1 MILAG
6 KPNRIVTRTKKA
18 LSRKS
23 LTQFY
28 RQCCLKILII
38 IGLRAISRYNIIPFF
53 IHIRM
58 IVFLLKEISLHP
70 FQEGVRVQKYLSEA
84 RQLLS
89 LAIPV
94 IIAQVSQTAMGVVD
108 TIMAGSYS
116 ATDMAAV
123 AVGTSIWLPAI
134 LFGHGLLMA
143 LTPVVAHLNGSGR
156 RDRIAHQ
163 TRQAFL
169 LAAAISVV
177 TMFALA
183 QGKHAIHLMNNGS
196 PELAEK
202 AIGYLHALLWGV
214 PGYLFYQVLRSQ
226 CEGLS
231 KTKPGMVIGFI
242 GLLINIPI
250 NYVFIHGKLGMPE
263 LGGIGCGVAT
273 ATVYWVML
281 LLLAGYLQRSYWQ
294 RDIRQRKTTW
304 RPDWSTLKRL
314 FNLGLPIAL
323 AMLFEVT
330 LFAIVALLVLP
341 LGVVEVAGHQ
351 IALNFSSLMFVLPLS
366 LGVAA
371 TIRIGHRLGQ
381 GSVDAARIAAHTS
394 ILSGV
399 ALAICTA
406 IFTITLR
413 KPIALLYNQNP
424 DVVAMASHLMLL
436 AAVYQISD
444 AVQVIGS
451 GVLRGYKDTR
461 AIFFITF
468 IAYWVLGLPSGYILA
483 LTDWLV
489 PRMGPAGFW
498 CGFIIGLTSSAIMM
512 VSRIRWVQRQPAEL
526 TLTRAAR

>member
-1 MILAG
+1 
-6 KPNRIVTRTKKA
+6 
-18 LSRKS
+18 
-23 LTQFY
+23 
-28 RQCCLKILII
+28 
-38 IGLRAISRYNIIPFF
+38 
-53 IHIRM
+53 
-58 IVFLLKEISLHP
+58 
-70 FQEGVRVQKYLSEA
+70 VQKYLSEA
-84 RQLLS
+84 RHLLA

-94 IIAQVSQTAMGVVD
+94 IIAQVSQTSMGVVD

-143 LTPVVAHLNGSGR
+143 LTPVVANLNGSGR

-163 TRQAFL
+163 TQQAFL
-169 LAAAISVV
+169 LAAAISILTMVV
-177 TMFALA
+177 LY
-183 QGKHAIHLMNNGS
+183 QGKYVINLMHDGA
-196 PELAEK
+196 PELADK
-202 AIGYLHALLWGV
+202 AVKYLHALLWGV

-231 KTKPGMVIGFI
+231 KTQPGMVIGFI

-263 LGGIGCGVAT
+263 LGGVGCGVAT
-273 ATVYWVML
+273 ASVYWMMML
-281 LLLAGYLQRSYWQ
+281 MMAAYSRHAYWLK
-294 RDIRQRKTTW
+294 DIRQFKTQLK
-304 RPDWSTLKRL
+304 PDWAVLKRL
-314 FNLGLPIAL
+314 SGMGLPIAL
-323 AMLFEVT
+323 ALLFEVT

-341 LGVVEVAGHQ
+341 LGVVDVAGHQ

-366 LGVAA
+366 VGVAA
-371 TIRIGHRLGQ
+371 TIRVGHRLGES
-381 GSVDAARIAAHTS
+381 SVEAARVAARTGIATG
-394 ILSGV
+394 IL
-399 ALAICTA
+399 LAMCTA

-413 KPIALLYNQNP
+413 EPIAMLYNKNP

-444 AVQVIGS
+444 AVQTIGS

-468 IAYWVLGLPSGYILA
+468 IAYWLLGLPSGYTLA
-483 LTDWLV
+483 LTDMLV

-498 CGFIIGLTSSAIMM
+498 WGFIIGLTSSATMM
-512 VSRIRWVQRQPAEL
+512 VLRIRWVQRQSPARIL
-526 TLTRAAR
+526 ARAAR